1 MGDHNAG
8 FRDFSPPRIY
18 FCIHSN
24 NFPLVGNKHISHEH
38 KCKESPTDADLP
50 SKNKLCQV
58 GKAHA
63 YKEKWSPCKPRSDTE
78 DVK

>member
-8 FRDFSPPRIY
+8 LTDLSPSREY

-24 NFPLVGNKHISHEH
+24 NFPLVGNKRISHEH
-38 KCKESPTDADLP
+38 KCKESPTDADLRL
-50 SKNKLCQV
+50 KNNLCQV

-63 YKEKWSPCKPRSDTE
+63 YKKK
-78 DVK
+78 